1 MWKIDTYRNPI
12 TMDNDKSSVK
22 EFGRIR
28 YHIFKYCYIMNA
40 TRTSFLNISMLIS
53 MSLSYIPLRY
63 MVTHIH
69 IRVKSCELDL
79 I

>member
-1 MWKIDTYRNPI
+1 MLKVDIYRNLI
-12 TMDNDKSSVK
+12 TLDNGKSSVN

-28 YHIFKYCYIMNA
+28 YHIFIYCYIMNA